1 MTVGPRMLLAPG
13 LEPGLLKAS
22 ATVQDPDV
30 RLSCWDA
37 QMPVLA
43 IEEGGVVIELEFADR
58 DGFLRFQRRVAA
70 LAVRPL
76 HSPPEGGSPTPGRD
90 DP

>member
-1 MTVGPRMLLAPG
+1 MGPRMLLAPALG
-13 LEPGLLKAS
+13 PGLLKAS

-37 QMPVLA
+37 QMPVLT

-58 DGFLRFQRRVAA
+58 DGFLRFQRRVAS
-70 LAVRPL
+70 LAVCPP
-76 HSPPEGGSPTPGRD
+76 HGAPEGGSKTPRRD
-90 DP
+90 P